1 LERRTLFPRR
11 GRRQAIRTGALALL
25 LGLFFPGCARLDSS
39 ILGHYS
45 GDLALQNWRTIAKTN
60 RPERGEILRIVDAGR
75 SDTLSNH
82 IVVVRSRE
90 LPHRHV
96 LHDSTVILL
105 EGRGTMVIGKERKRV
120 RPGAVFFIPRG
131 TVHHF
136 TNGAKNPSVALVV
149 FSPPFDGKDR
159 EIVRPPPVL
168 PEISPPVAD
177 SEPGAPA
184 PGVSETA
191 AAPEEGVPAP
201 EESAPVPGESARMEE
216 GPPPA
221 VSPEAPPQADPGEAP
236 VPGEP
241 SEQAGPPLRP
251 RPSPGAVIVIE
262 EGRAPEP
269 RVEGPGPP
277 VLREVPPGPPAEEP
291 APSGYWPALPADDPQ
306 SHEDAP

>member
-45 GDLALQNWRTIAKTN
+45 GDLALQDWRTIAKMN
-60 RPERGEILRIVDAGR
+60 RPERGEILRIADAGR

-136 TNGAKNPSVALVV
+136 ANGAKSPSVALVV

-168 PEISPPVAD
+168 PETSPPVAD

-191 AAPEEGVPAP
+191 AAPEEGAPA
-201 EESAPVPGESARMEE
+201 PGESARMEE
-216 GPPPA
+216 GPLPA
-221 VSPEAPPQADPGEAP
+221 ASPEAPPPEAPPPQAYPGEAP
-236 VPGEP
+236 LPGEP

-262 EGRAPEP
+262 EERAPEP
-269 RVEGPGPP
+269 RGEGPEPP
-277 VLREVPPGPPAEEP
+277 VLREHPPGPPAEEP
-291 APSGYWPALPADDPQ
+291 EPSGDEPALPADAPH